1 MREKNWWTQDE
12 LAEKLYIRRQSISK
26 WEIVK
31 TCPNSENFKCFRR
44 YLMYINIS
52 LISDLLLGSLIIDQI
67 KKEEGEMMKKGI
79 IKTFAFCINHI
90 TSIWIN

>member
-1 MREKNWWTQDE
+1 
-12 LAEKLYIRRQSISK
+12 
-26 WEIVK
+26 
-31 TCPNSENFKCFRR
+31 
-44 YLMYINIS
+44 MYINIS